1 MTYLKYL
8 QDYAQQ
14 DAEPTAKH
22 ASLTEQI
29 QALIAPLPDIQRNRP
44 WSVSE
49 LIPQL
54 RGRYQD
60 RPASREVAQ
69 ALTELGWQQ
78 RRCWKKSGLNRRFW
92 YPPTQEKLT

>member
-8 QDYAQQ
+8 QKNAQQ
-14 DAEPTAKH
+14 DAEPARARIPLTAQITN
-22 ASLTEQI
+22 LT
-29 QALIAPLPDIQRNRP
+29 APLPDLQRNRP
-44 WSVSE
+44 WSVAE

-54 RGRYQD
+54 QGRYQD

-78 RRCWKKSGLNRRFW
+78 KRCWKKSGANRRFW
-92 YPPTQEKLT
+92 YPPMDEES